1 MKTLAIIPARGGSKR
16 IPRKNIRTFMG
27 RPIIAYPIRAALAS
41 GQFDEVMV
49 STDDEEVAGISTGLG
64 ATVPFL
70 RSAAASGDSATTR
83 DVMLEVLGEYS
94 KRGKEFDRLCCIYPC
109 APLLTAEILR
119 ETCRRFVESDADLLM
134 PVVRYSF
141 PVQRALKIGAD
152 GLLEYR
158 EPSEANRRSQDLEP
172 TFHDAGI
179 FYWTKVRSYLAGE
192 VWRRAFYEFPEI
204 RVQDIDSEE
213 DWRLAEV
220 KYRVLNDV

>member
-1 MKTLAIIPARGGSKR
+1 MIS
-16 IPRKNIRTFMG
+16 
-27 RPIIAYPIRAALAS
+27 YPIEAVLGS
-41 GQFDEVMV
+41 GLFDEVMV
-49 STDDEEVAGISTGLG
+49 STEDEEVAEISKRFG
-64 ATVPFL
+64 ATVPFM
-70 RSAAASGDSATTR
+70 RSAATADDSATTR
-83 DVMLEVLGEYS
+83 DVLLEVFGEYS
-94 KRGKEFDRLCCIYPC
+94 KRGKEFDRLCCVYPC
-109 APLLTAEILR
+109 APLLTAGIL
-119 ETCRRFVESDADLLM
+119 CGAYRRFVESDADMLI

-141 PVQRALKIGAD
+141 PVQRALKIGSD

-172 TFHDAGI
+172 MFHDAGV

-192 VWRRAFYEFPEI
+192 VWHRAFYEFPEI

>member
-1 MKTLAIIPARGGSKR
+1 MRTLAIIPARGGSKR
-16 IPRKNIRTFMG
+16 IPHKNIKMFMG
-27 RPIIAYPIRAALAS
+27 RPIIAYSIHAALAS
-41 GQFDEVMV
+41 GLFDEVMV
-49 STDDEEVAGISTGLG
+49 STDDEEVAGISMDLG
-64 ATVPFL
+64 ATVPFM
-70 RSAAASGDSATTR
+70 RSAAASSDDATTR
-83 DVMLEVLGEYS
+83 DVMLEVLGGYS
-94 KRGKEFDRLCCIYPC
+94 DRGVTFDRLCCIYPC
-109 APLLTAEILR
+109 APLLTAEVLKSS
-119 ETCRRFVESDADLLM
+119 CRRFVESDADMLI

-141 PVQRALKIGAD
+141 PVQRALKVGAD

>member
-1 MKTLAIIPARGGSKR
+1 MKTLAIMPARGGSKR
-16 IPRKNIRTFMG
+16 IPRKNIKEFMG
-27 RPIIAYPIRAALAS
+27 RPIISYSIKAALES
-41 GQFDEVMV
+41 GLFDEVMV
-49 STDDEEVAGISTGLG
+49 STDDDEVAEISKRFG
-64 ATVPFL
+64 ASVPFM
-70 RSAAASGDSATTR
+70 RSAVTAGDSATTR

-94 KRGKEFDRLCCIYPC
+94 RRGLAFDRLCCIYPC

-119 ETCRRFVESDADLLM
+119 EAHRRFVESDADMLM

-192 VWRRAFYEFPEI
+192 VWHRAFYEFPEI
-204 RVQDIDSEE
+204 RVQDIDSED

>member
-16 IPRKNIRTFMG
+16 IPRKNVKTFMG
-27 RPIIAYPIRAALAS
+27 RPIIAYSICAALDS
-41 GQFDEVMV
+41 GLFDEVMV
-49 STDDEEVAGISTGLG
+49 STDDKEIAAISSGLG
-64 ATVPFL
+64 AKVPFL
-70 RSAAASGDSATTR
+70 RSAATSGDGATTR
-83 DVMLEVLGEYS
+83 DVMLEVLGDYS
-94 KRGKEFDRLCCIYPC
+94 RCGKEFDRLCCIYPC
-109 APLLTAEILR
+109 APLLTSEILQ
-119 ETCRRFVESDADLLM
+119 ESYRRFVETDADMLM

-158 EPSEANRRSQDLEP
+158 EQSEADRRSQDLEP
-172 TFHDAGI
+172 MFHDAGV
-179 FYWTKVRSYLAGE
+179 FYWTKVRSYLVGE
-192 VWRRAFYEFPEI
+192 VWHRAFYEFPEI